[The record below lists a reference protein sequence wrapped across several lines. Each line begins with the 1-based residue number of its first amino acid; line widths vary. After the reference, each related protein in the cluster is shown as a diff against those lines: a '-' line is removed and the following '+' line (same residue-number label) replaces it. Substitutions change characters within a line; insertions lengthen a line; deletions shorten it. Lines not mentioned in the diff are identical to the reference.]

1 MESSDKDLKKSFRKK
16 NIDNCSEELLKLVA
30 RGSAIICEILRLK
43 DYIPEPFSN
52 KNEEKNY
59 KDIIHDYSIFKG
71 SNLDKLEDKYRQDK
85 DLADRDEDFR
95 INNIDVIERF
105 FSLFLSIYQ
114 YISDWKTFVD
124 QVNKQIF
131 VQHTIDTILANKNMR
146 QIFCESVFS
155 AGVMLLLVDRLI
167 PGHIREKLICSYYR
181 YKGRE
186 TIPHFEEVF
195 KMFERTGYIPCSP
208 LTDEKEEVRPKKYPV
223 DYFKRC
229 GLDDKIID
237 KINGTIIGND
247 IYDMQTVYPT
257 TNEYKTVAFSQQ
269 ASLLVIT
276 LFFTPETLEK
286 DKKNMYD
293 IVSKHFHDNYVI
305 SIYMGYTIDINEY
318 WKDFKVAHSA
328 LDFNKKNNTMKDA
341 INENVRKIKEL
352 DEKIKGYLNEGV
364 MTEES
369 VLNQIE
375 VLLNIMRD
383 SNVVLRFFL
392 LQRNMTKKSIRDL
405 FNEKLNNKDLINLL
419 LSLSQFEYL
428 VKTMFQNLV
437 FNKEDMWNNDK
448 NICIQK
454 LSELISYYS
463 GNTVFSSTLKLENYS
478 HFFEDISQKITKL
491 DTKNPTK
498 VGARIGKLKDMISGV
513 KNLSNI
519 TENANAK
526 ENLRII
532 NERLDHMLLLV
543 NVKRNYL
550 ISISKISDFS
560 YAWIYIHDYKKEMQD
575 LLRQDSKNVLL
586 LRATFLKL
594 ASILN
599 FPLVRLFE
607 IDSDDIESVTDY
619 YSGELVKYVKDI
631 LQVIPHRVFEL
642 MNKIYTIFC
651 NQFKEMPNK
660 ILKKDLKEY
669 SQIDE
674 RFQLAQACHGISM
687 ITKGILMMEKT
698 LMGVIEVDP
707 KVILEEGIRTEL
719 LKVLATA
726 FHNHIDFGPGDKI
739 DLKKKLNVLLTDL
752 TALKKSFVYIQDYI
766 NLNGSKIWSEEMH
779 RLINFYV
786 ELEAN
791 KFLSKKI
798 KNTND
803 KYENL
808 KYQIPSYPPLKNSP
822 DCYTFLGRITRY
834 ILNLTDPKYVTFCA
848 FNSTWYEKDKLD
860 KEVFSIKLLY
870 KIKNAL
876 GIEGFQGLGRLLGYL
891 NFQNLV
897 KLQPFFTGKL
907 FNENSIALGAIN
919 KQFGSPF
926 VCTELNPNL
935 ENDLLNNIRK
945 FNSKVTDEI
954 MDRILKIGQI
964 EYMRKIQNYILSENS
979 VIDCSI
985 LNTEIK
991 SMDIINLMAMKNE
1004 MKINFQNDDANQNP
1018 LDANQVKNKGNPD
1031 LEAYYNNLLS
1041 FLEDFGFIDTEHTF
1055 FQDLN
1060 SLQYL
1065 SVILAITTFTYIKK
1079 YYEFD
1084 NDKMT
1089 ISKKMKQ
1096 NFDIHYYT
1104 LGMYCILYQM
1114 GKKNIV
1120 TFISMVSE
1128 ILRYKLVKSKKKQP
1142 KLELKDIKKEIN
1154 ANVSGENN
1162 PEITKHIPL
1171 LLFVLHELRD
1181 NCDISMDYFDMNL
1194 NNYLMFKNV
1203 ANYNKVEPPK
1213 NKKKDK

>member
-1 MESSDKDLKKSFRKK
+1 MESSDKDLKKSCRKK

-146 QIFCESVFS
+146 QLFCESVFS

-186 TIPHFEEVF
+186 TIPHFQEVF

-229 GLDDKIID
+229 GLDEKIID

-498 VGARIGKLKDMISGV
+498 VGARIGKLKDMIAGV

-834 ILNLTDPKYVTFCA
+834 ILNLTDPKYITFCA

-1162 PEITKHIPL
+1162 PDITKHIPL

>member
-1 MESSDKDLKKSFRKK
+1 MESSDKDLKKSFRIR

-146 QIFCESVFS
+146 QLFCESVFS

-186 TIPHFEEVF
+186 TIPNFEKVF

-229 GLDDKIID
+229 GLDEKIID

-428 VKTMFQNLV
+428 VKTIFQNLV

-498 VGARIGKLKDMISGV
+498 VGARIGKLKDMIAGV

-834 ILNLTDPKYVTFCA
+834 ILNLTDPKYITFCA

>member
-1 MESSDKDLKKSFRKK
+1 MESSDKDLKKSFRIR

-146 QIFCESVFS
+146 QLFCESVFS

-186 TIPHFEEVF
+186 TIPNFEKVF

-229 GLDDKIID
+229 GLDEKIID

-428 VKTMFQNLV
+428 VKTIFQNLV

-498 VGARIGKLKDMISGV
+498 VGARIGKLKDMIAGV

-834 ILNLTDPKYVTFCA
+834 ILNLTDPKYITFCA

-1128 ILRYKLVKSKKKQP
+1128 MLRYKLVKSKKKQP

-1162 PEITKHIPL
+1162 PDITKHIPL

>member
-146 QIFCESVFS
+146 QLFCESVFS

-186 TIPHFEEVF
+186 TIPHFQEVF

-229 GLDDKIID
+229 GLDEKIID

-419 LSLSQFEYL
+419 LNLSQFEYL

-599 FPLVRLFE
+599 IPLVRLFE

-642 MNKIYTIFC
+642 MNQIYTIFC

-1018 LDANQVKNKGNPD
+1018 LDANQDKNKGNPD

-1089 ISKKMKQ
+1089 ITKKMKQ

>member
-1 MESSDKDLKKSFRKK
+1 MESSDKDLKKSFRIR

-146 QIFCESVFS
+146 QLFCESVFS

-186 TIPHFEEVF
+186 TIPNFEKVF

-229 GLDDKIID
+229 GLDEKIID

-498 VGARIGKLKDMISGV
+498 VGARIGKLKDMIAGV

-834 ILNLTDPKYVTFCA
+834 ILNLTDPKYITFCA

-1128 ILRYKLVKSKKKQP
+1128 MLRYKLVKSKKKQP

>member
-1 MESSDKDLKKSFRKK
+1 MESSDKDLKKSFRIR

-146 QIFCESVFS
+146 QLFCESVFS

-186 TIPHFEEVF
+186 TIPNFEKVF

-229 GLDDKIID
+229 GLDEKIID

-498 VGARIGKLKDMISGV
+498 VGARIGKLKDMIAGV

-526 ENLRII
+526 ENLRLI

-834 ILNLTDPKYVTFCA
+834 ILNLTDPKYITFCA

-870 KIKNAL
+870 
-876 GIEGFQGLGRLLGYL
+876 
-891 NFQNLV
+891 
-897 KLQPFFTGKL
+897 
-907 FNENSIALGAIN
+907 
-919 KQFGSPF
+919 
-926 VCTELNPNL
+926 
-935 ENDLLNNIRK
+935 
-945 FNSKVTDEI
+945 
-954 MDRILKIGQI
+954 
-964 EYMRKIQNYILSENS
+964 
-979 VIDCSI
+979 
-985 LNTEIK
+985 
-991 SMDIINLMAMKNE
+991 
-1004 MKINFQNDDANQNP
+1004 
-1018 LDANQVKNKGNPD
+1018 
-1031 LEAYYNNLLS
+1031 
-1041 FLEDFGFIDTEHTF
+1041 
-1055 FQDLN
+1055 
-1060 SLQYL
+1060 
-1065 SVILAITTFTYIKK
+1065 
-1079 YYEFD
+1079 
-1084 NDKMT
+1084 
-1089 ISKKMKQ
+1089 
-1096 NFDIHYYT
+1096 
-1104 LGMYCILYQM
+1104 
-1114 GKKNIV
+1114 
-1120 TFISMVSE
+1120 
-1128 ILRYKLVKSKKKQP
+1128 
-1142 KLELKDIKKEIN
+1142 
-1154 ANVSGENN
+1154 
-1162 PEITKHIPL
+1162 
-1171 LLFVLHELRD
+1171 
-1181 NCDISMDYFDMNL
+1181 
-1194 NNYLMFKNV
+1194 
-1203 ANYNKVEPPK
+1203 
-1213 NKKKDK
+1213 